1 VTSYQYL
8 TITKR
13 QDGGTGGNDVQ
24 VWVQR
29 LLHRQQVDN
38 LQIRGEES
46 TVPQDIGV
54 APLHTGFR

>member
-24 VWVQR
+24 VWVQQ

-38 LQIRGEES
+38 LQIKGEES
-46 TVPQDIGV
+46 AVPQDIGV
-54 APLHTGFR
+54 APL